1 MGAEDDGFAGISL
14 ADGSARSGRRWPD
27 IQEAE
32 LGFPGS
38 SASDR
43 SRGESNRTGDLVELV
58 MASKRPIAARS
69 ELAESG
75 QEAAAARR
83 SLDASAS
90 ACACEDERKKG
101 GSERDGSGRA

>member
-1 MGAEDDGFAGISL
+1 MAGHTGGGARVPGVVGERPKPRGIK
-14 ADGSARSGRRWPD
+14 
-27 IQEAE
+27 
-32 LGFPGS
+32 
-38 SASDR
+38 
-43 SRGESNRTGDLVELV
+43 SNGDLVELV

-101 GSERDGSGRA
+101 ESERDGSGRA